1 MSHIGA
7 AAGASSCVPPAGK
20 STITSCFLDL
30 TGSPSSTRAPQSAVL
45 NGGIF
50 RVPAQN
56 EAVAQGAFDGTGVL
70 QPFVRIQERSNG
82 STLGL
87 NGIESGYNTEGW
99 DAMGNPVSSG
109 LDNPRTGASGGN
121 HSIRL

>member
-1 MSHIGA
+1 MIMKKTIDPVTAVRPLGIATILATGLLMSHIGA
-7 AAGASSCVPPAGK
+7 AVGASSCVPPAGK

-87 NGIESGYNTEGW
+87 NGIES
-99 DAMGNPVSSG
+99 
-109 LDNPRTGASGGN
+109 
-121 HSIRL
+121 